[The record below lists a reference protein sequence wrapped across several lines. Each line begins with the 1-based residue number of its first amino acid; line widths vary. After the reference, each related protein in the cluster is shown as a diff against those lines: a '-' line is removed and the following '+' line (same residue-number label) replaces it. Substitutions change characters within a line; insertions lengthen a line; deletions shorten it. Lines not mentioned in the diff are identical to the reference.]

1 MKQEN
6 MTRWEPLTLLFAIKT
21 LVEENK
27 GKKALD
33 LIQEVISEI
42 KKKLKL
48 EAVVLA
54 ASFFI

>member
-27 GKKALD
+27 GEKALD
-33 LIQEVISEI
+33 LIQEVISE
-42 KKKLKL
+42 LKQHG
-48 EAVVLA
+48 
-54 ASFFI
+54 

>member
-6 MTRWEPLTLLFAIKT
+6 MTCWELLTLLLAIKT

-27 GKKALD
+27 SERALD

-42 KKKLKL
+42 KKNG
-48 EAVVLA
+48 
-54 ASFFI
+54 

>member
-6 MTRWEPLTLLFAIKT
+6 MTRWELLTLLLAIKT

-27 GKKALD
+27 GEKALD

-42 KKKLKL
+42 KKNG
-48 EAVVLA
+48 
-54 ASFFI
+54 